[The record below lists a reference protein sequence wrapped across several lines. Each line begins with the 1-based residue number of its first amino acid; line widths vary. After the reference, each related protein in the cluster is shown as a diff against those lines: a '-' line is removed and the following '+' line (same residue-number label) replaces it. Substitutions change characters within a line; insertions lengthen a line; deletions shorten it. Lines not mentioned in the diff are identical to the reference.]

1 MPKQLKDILNGVKS
15 SKKGPLSIGKDPGVD
30 YKPKAGDEDK
40 FVAKHEIEDHEDR
53 VGNKPN
59 AGDETKYDL
68 NFSAEKR
75 HGHKKGDDKKVYE
88 AKKAEDMQCNHSAK
102 GVACPVH
109 GMAECYDMKTIK
121 EDELDEVSK
130 DSLMRY
136 RHAAAPQRRDPEKG
150 EKRKAG
156 MNLALKKILG
166 GDELGN
172 KPKVKAAGMSKK
184 EIGEELVVAEEAK
197 QYIEVKNKY
206 TGAVRHIEVH
216 PSRAFE
222 ALNKYKDK
230 NNTARIVT
238 KKPVKEDVEQ
248 VDEAVN
254 PVEVA
259 SNPGMYETDTLKKAY
274 YHKKANEDDKKILA
288 RHLDRRHGVRDWRKS
303 MKEEVEQVDEV
314 LTKSTTAGE
323 TIDDFIHSDNPKF
336 AGKSKEKRKQ
346 MALAA
351 YYKKQNEETI
361 QEAVPRG
368 DTDGAEEMVKSEL
381 KALANKAM
389 HLAMAMPQG
398 MHVEPWVQAKIAQ
411 AKSYVS
417 DVHDYMIFG
426 DHPDEEDEQ
435 APADTPMT
443 FPSSTVDTGRI

>member
-1 MPKQLKDILNGVKS
+1 MPKQLKDILQGVKS

-53 VGNKPN
+53 VGNEPN
-59 AGDETKYDL
+59 AGTKTKEAKFPKQSK
-68 NFSAEKR
+68 N
-75 HGHKKGDDKKVYE
+75 VYE

-121 EDELDEVSK
+121 EDELDEVSS

-136 RHAAAPQRRDPEKG
+136 RHAAAPERRDPEKG
-150 EKRKAG
+150 EKRKVG

-184 EIGEELVVAEEAK
+184 EMG
-197 QYIEVKNKY
+197 
-206 TGAVRHIEVH
+206 
-216 PSRAFE
+216 
-222 ALNKYKDK
+222 
-230 NNTARIVT
+230 
-238 KKPVKEDVEQ
+238 EDVE
-248 VDEAVN
+248 
-254 PVEVA
+254 
-259 SNPGMYETDTLKKAY
+259 L
-274 YHKKANEDDKKILA
+274 
-288 RHLDRRHGVRDWRKS
+288 
-303 MKEEVEQVDEV
+303 DEV
-314 LTKSTTAGE
+314 LTKSTSAGE
-323 TIDDFIHSDNPKF
+323 TIHDFVHSDNPKF

>member
-1 MPKQLKDILNGVKS
+1 MPKQLKDILQGVKS

-40 FVAKHEIEDHEDR
+40 FVAKHEIEDHRDR
-53 VGNKPN
+53 VGNEPN
-59 AGDETKYDL
+59 AGAKTKYDL

-102 GVACPVH
+102 GVVCPVH

-121 EDELDEVSK
+121 EESAHSVHVKVYDKKGAEQLRSKEFHQHVKDHGGEHHYNSDKGVAFKFKNEADANRFHKNTTQKYKTLGSENDGLVHEEVEQVDEVSS

-136 RHAAAPQRRDPEKG
+136 RHAAAPERRDPEKG

-172 KPKVKAAGMSKK
+172 KPKVKASGMSKK
-184 EIGEELVVAEEAK
+184 EMG
-197 QYIEVKNKY
+197 
-206 TGAVRHIEVH
+206 
-216 PSRAFE
+216 
-222 ALNKYKDK
+222 
-230 NNTARIVT
+230 
-238 KKPVKEDVEQ
+238 EDVE
-248 VDEAVN
+248 
-254 PVEVA
+254 
-259 SNPGMYETDTLKKAY
+259 L
-274 YHKKANEDDKKILA
+274 
-288 RHLDRRHGVRDWRKS
+288 
-303 MKEEVEQVDEV
+303 DEV
-314 LTKSTTAGE
+314 LTKSTSAGE
-323 TIDDFIHSDNPKF
+323 TIKDFEKSDAPQFK
-336 AGKSKEKRKQ
+336 GKSKEKRKQ

-368 DTDGAEEMVKSEL
+368 DSDGAEEMVKSEL

>member
-1 MPKQLKDILNGVKS
+1 MPKQLKDILQGVKS
-15 SKKGPLSIGKDPGVD
+15 SKKGPLSTGKDPGVD

-53 VGNKPN
+53 VGNEPN
-59 AGDETKYDL
+59 AGTKTKYDL
-68 NFSAEKR
+68 NFSDEKR

-121 EDELDEVSK
+121 EDELDEVSS

-136 RHAAAPQRRDPEKG
+136 RHAAAPERRDPEKG

-184 EIGEELVVAEEAK
+184 EMG
-197 QYIEVKNKY
+197 
-206 TGAVRHIEVH
+206 
-216 PSRAFE
+216 
-222 ALNKYKDK
+222 
-230 NNTARIVT
+230 
-238 KKPVKEDVEQ
+238 EDVE
-248 VDEAVN
+248 
-254 PVEVA
+254 
-259 SNPGMYETDTLKKAY
+259 L
-274 YHKKANEDDKKILA
+274 
-288 RHLDRRHGVRDWRKS
+288 
-303 MKEEVEQVDEV
+303 DEV

-323 TIDDFIHSDNPKF
+323 TIHDFVHSDNPKF

-368 DTDGAEEMVKSEL
+368 DSDGAEEMVKSEL

>member
-1 MPKQLKDILNGVKS
+1 MPKQLKDILQGVKS

-53 VGNKPN
+53 VGNEPN
-59 AGDETKYDL
+59 AGAKTKYDL
-68 NFSAEKR
+68 NFSDEKR

-88 AKKAEDMQCNHSAK
+88 AKKAEDAQCNHSAK

-121 EDELDEVSK
+121 ELNDKIGGTLNRYKHAQDAVKSDMSRGLYPKNKIKNREAGAAMLARRTQKEEVEHIDEVSS

-136 RHAAAPQRRDPEKG
+136 RHAAAPERRDPEKG

-184 EIGEELVVAEEAK
+184 EMG
-197 QYIEVKNKY
+197 
-206 TGAVRHIEVH
+206 
-216 PSRAFE
+216 
-222 ALNKYKDK
+222 
-230 NNTARIVT
+230 
-238 KKPVKEDVEQ
+238 EDVE
-248 VDEAVN
+248 
-254 PVEVA
+254 
-259 SNPGMYETDTLKKAY
+259 L
-274 YHKKANEDDKKILA
+274 
-288 RHLDRRHGVRDWRKS
+288 
-303 MKEEVEQVDEV
+303 DEV
-314 LTKSTTAGE
+314 LTKSTSAGE
-323 TIDDFIHSDNPKF
+323 TIHDFVHSDNPKF